1 MKKTILVATLALLGV
16 GAATANDDFKLFADK
31 KTKSTIKTVAP
42 KDGYS
47 VQQTTSETKFVQYKD
62 GKAVE
67 VAPLAVK
74 SSPDIAKEV
83 YLQKMMSSKSNLLPV
98 AAESVVED
106 KVGSENEVWA
116 KQYKN
121 TYPSGLDMF
130 KDNGSADYYAKKK
143 IHYYADN
150 TVKTSDSDDHLFFDI
165 ISEIEKIQA
174 GKKNNTER
182 SQLKLKG
189 LDFKIHELAQK
200 GNMNSIDYLCINPK
214 QSPYIQVDVMKH
226 YCDIASANNHVEFL
240 GYRAWVDDPSHVKV
254 GNARTNRKQHD
265 HLLLRSL
272 NDNASWALMI
282 EAQRAPNE
290 AIRQKVIEE
299 LTTKESPHWLHGGAI
314 KLLKSTPHELPHKH

>member
-1 MKKTILVATLALLGV
+1 MKKTILVATLALLGG
-16 GAATANDDFKLFADK
+16 GAATADDDFKLFADK
-31 KTKSTIKTVAP
+31 KTKSTVKTVAP

-47 VQQTTSETKFVQYKD
+47 IKQTVSETKFVQYKD

-67 VAPLAVK
+67 VAPVVVK
-74 SSPDIAKEV
+74 PSPDIAKEA
-83 YLQKMMSSKSNLLPV
+83 YLQKMMSSKKDLTPV
-98 AAESVVED
+98 AVESVIED
-106 KVGSENEVWA
+106 KAGGEKEVWA
-116 KQYKN
+116 KQYKD
-121 TYPSGLDMF
+121 TYPNGLDMF
-130 KDNGSADYYAKKK
+130 KDNGSNDYYVKKK
-143 IHYYADN
+143 IRYYADK
-150 TVKTSDSDDHLFFDI
+150 TVKTSDSDDYQFFNI
-165 ISEIEKIQA
+165 VSEIEKTQA
-174 GKKNNTER
+174 GKKANTER

-200 GNMNSIDYLCINPK
+200 GNVNSIDYLCINPK
-214 QSPYIQVDVMKH
+214 KSPYIQIDVMKH

-272 NDNASWALMI
+272 KDNASWALMI

-290 AIRQKVIEE
+290 AIRQKVVEE
-299 LTTKESPHWLHGGAI
+299 LTTKESPHWLHAGAI